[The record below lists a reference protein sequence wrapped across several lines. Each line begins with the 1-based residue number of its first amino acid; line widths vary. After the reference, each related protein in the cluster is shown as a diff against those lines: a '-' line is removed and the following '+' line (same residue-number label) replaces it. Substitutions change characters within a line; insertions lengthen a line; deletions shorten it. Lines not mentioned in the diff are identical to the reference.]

1 MQLILVG
8 LGGFLGAMAR
18 FGIGEWLY
26 MENGFPVGTLLVN
39 LLGCLA
45 LGWFLAFAKR
55 KKVQSEYV
63 LLIGTGF
70 LGSFTTFSTFSVESI
85 DLLTSGSISVALFY
99 LLTTILAG
107 VLLAFIGFK
116 IGSTEGGMKS

>member
-1 MQLILVG
+1 MQLIFIG
-8 LGGFLGAMAR
+8 LGGFLGAVVR
-18 FGIGEWLY
+18 FGLGEWLY

-55 KKVQSEYV
+55 RAIRSEYV

-70 LGSFTTFSTFSVESI
+70 LGSLTTFSTFSVESI
-85 DLLTSGSISVALFY
+85 DLLTSEQILVALFY
-99 LLTTILAG
+99 LLTTLLAG
-107 VLLAFIGFK
+107 ILLAYIGYR
-116 IGSTEGGMKS
+116 IGSTEGAAKL

>member
-1 MQLILVG
+1 MQLIFIG

-18 FGIGEWLY
+18 FAMGEWLY
-26 MENGFPVGTLLVN
+26 LENGFPVGTLAVN

-55 KKVQSEYV
+55 RAIQSEYV

-70 LGSFTTFSTFSVESI
+70 LGSLTTFSTFSVESI
-85 DLLTSGSISVALFY
+85 DLLTSGAISVALFY

-107 VLLAFIGFK
+107 VLLAYIGYK
-116 IGSTEGGMKS
+116 IGSTEGAAKS